1 MQIITKKAAG
11 RNLRILTAILMFVF
25 GMSLHAWAQKYIE
38 EGNGQYITMENYIIG
53 DETMLKVEFKVVYR
67 DDMIY
72 YDKSK
77 VTYPAKNDKYKY
89 NDFCYVRVI
98 PSPEIGENLVH
109 VTPDQ
114 IRKAIRNEINKRKA
128 EYDKAGG
135 KEAPGYKDTPVC
147 EMPYIL
153 NLDLAYLANIDPNI
167 FTYESAREEY
177 KKLRDSLAINS
188 IVYMPRQDYGAPEP
202 GDGNYADWIE
212 LQNEPNFAIKFME
225 YTPSFYP
232 NSKFYALRPNIHVIG
247 GYPIF
252 ATALGDFNIID
263 KQPFYAEWPITNSI
277 PYRFIYKR
285 LDTYENSNERWTSLV
300 LPFEVDY
307 PFEGIYTDDEG
318 KPMFE
323 AFKMQQDNFMTD
335 MAHGPQGTD
344 YAGGAHFVNME
355 TFVNYVNY
363 KFKYQRSFN
372 KYALYTQ
379 QEPMLIRLHDDYQS
393 GEEGV
398 GFIIKSHHESY
409 IHASRGSSFFD
420 METSQEDDGSGNFI
434 EPDFPAIKEN
444 YINYYTDEPYIYMGI
459 RYSFNNY
466 PHEHSDDLYNAYLS
480 FRQYYPEYTPARSEG
495 VRHDMKG
502 TFCGVKHRSIENE
515 GEGNVIYYLAQNKL
529 YSTGNFDKGDQ
540 YINAYPFRAWIET
553 RADASA
559 PGKALPLSLSIIADE
574 LEGETTGIKELATDD
589 NSTLAIQPGTGTLT
603 FSSKTDRSIAIYDI
617 SGRMAANKKIKAGVP
632 QTVSLKPGIYM
643 IEGHKFAV
651 K

>member
-11 RNLRILTAILMFVF
+11 CNLRILTAILMFVL
-25 GMSLHAWAQKYIE
+25 GTPLQHAWAQ
-38 EGNGQYITMENYIIG
+38 ENPYERIANYVTA
-53 DETMLKVEFKVVYR
+53 DETKLKVEFKVVYPNEQTH
-67 DDMIY
+67 
-72 YDKSK
+72 YDESK
-77 VTYPAKNDKYKY
+77 VIYPAKNDKYQY
-89 NDFCYVRVI
+89 NDFCYVRVL
-98 PSPEIGENLVH
+98 PTEDVGENLPL

-135 KEAPGYKDTPVC
+135 KEAPGYKDAPVC

-153 NLDLAYLANIDPNI
+153 NLDLAYLGNI
-167 FTYESAREEY
+167 FEELLPTEEVI
-177 KKLRDSLAINS
+177 KGFNNLRDSLAINS
-188 IVYMPRQDYGAPEP
+188 IVYLAKDFY
-202 GDGNYADWIE
+202 ISHFI
-212 LQNEPNFAIKFME
+212 NESDFNSLPNFAIKVHEF
-225 YTPSFYP
+225 TPSHCP
-232 NSKFYALRPNIHVIG
+232 NSDIWDLQQGILGESYSNGLWVSGEEYF
-247 GYPIF
+247 
-252 ATALGDFNIID
+252 TCSLGDITVID
-263 KQPFYAEWPITNSI
+263 KQPFYVEWPICQYLFPFHN
-277 PYRFIYKR
+277 FIYKR
-285 LDTYENSNERWTSLV
+285 LDTYENSNEGWTTFV
-300 LPFEVDY
+300 PPFEFRLDEDGFY
-307 PFEGIYTDDEG
+307 RDEEG
-318 KPMFE
+318 KPVFQ
-323 AFKMQQDNFMTD
+323 AFVMQTDDFMTD
-335 MAHGPQGTD
+335 MTQGPQGTD
-344 YAGGAHFVNME
+344 YAGSAHFANPYTMQSASD
-355 TFVNYVNY
+355 NYFY
-363 KFKYQRSFN
+363 LQHQPLLIHLN
-372 KYALYTQ
+372 K
-379 QEPMLIRLHDDYQS
+379 DYQS

-398 GFIIKSHHESY
+398 GYIVKQSFPNGFNADENGYYNSIIQ
-409 IHASRGSSFFD
+409 ASKGSSFYD
-420 METSQEDDGSGNFI
+420 MDTEYYPYEYYLNGIPAKIYKGNKA
-434 EPDFPAIKEN
+434 DF
-444 YINYYTDEPYIYMGI
+444 YTDEDYIYMGV
-459 RYSFNNY
+459 RHFRPFFNTNTY
-466 PHEHSDDLYNAYLS
+466 KLFEEWYTLN
-480 FRQYYPEYTPARSEG
+480 FEYTPARSEG